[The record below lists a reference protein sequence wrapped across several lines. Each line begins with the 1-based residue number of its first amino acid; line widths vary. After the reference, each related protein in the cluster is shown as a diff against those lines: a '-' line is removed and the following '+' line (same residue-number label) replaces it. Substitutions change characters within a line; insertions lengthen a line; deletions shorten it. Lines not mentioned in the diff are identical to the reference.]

1 MDSIRYME
9 MSELILLA
17 MVEYSPEPEES
28 GILLTRSHSYQDYPL
43 TPSHRYQTKLIK
55 DLLDSDLITI
65 EQTKQRTELQD
76 IPFPTQFR
84 LTLEKDQ
91 TYAEKIGKLRQLYS
105 SKLTKKNYKTLKALA
120 YEIVIEECVF
130 FLRCCVKGTLL
141 KSYDPDGEENSEEV
155 PRALKKA
162 LDKMPAFA
170 VFHQIEWGCK
180 NQLAYAGRDEVSVE
194 FATNKLLKSITWR
207 LNNLEVRK
215 FRPRKDV
222 YGLQQSELSRVFFNK
237 IIGIEDGGFNELLS
251 SILGQALAEKIASD
265 RENEK

>member
-43 TPSHRYQTKLIK
+43 TPSHRYQQKLIQ

-65 EQTKQRTELQD
+65 VQTQQRTELQD

-91 TYAEKIGKLRQLYS
+91 IYAGRIDELRQLYS
-105 SKLTKKNYKTLKALA
+105 TKLTQKNYKTLKPLA

-141 KSYDPDGEENSEEV
+141 KSYNPDGEENSEEV
-155 PRALKKA
+155 RRAVKKA

-170 VFHQIEWGCK
+170 VFNQIEWGCS

-194 FATNKLLKSITWR
+194 FATKRLLKNIKWR
-207 LNNLEVRK
+207 LNNLEVGK
-215 FRPRKDV
+215 FRPRKNV
-222 YGLQQSELSRVFFNK
+222 YGLQQSELSRIFFNK
-237 IIGIEDGGFNELLS
+237 IIGIEDGGFNKLLS
-251 SILGQALAEKIASD
+251 SLLDQALAEKISSD
-265 RENEK
+265 RESEK